1 MIKFDYQFEK
11 ESFEKKRFATLLERA
26 VGYMYIE
33 INGRLYK
40 KSEQPNY
47 SPFLSKSIA
56 RVF

>member
-11 ESFEKKRFATLLERA
+11 VLKKKRFATLLERA